1 MNSCNKKRL
10 HKAGRSI
17 ELPFCLSLEG
27 SDDVLHCQSLLRI
40 VPGRRAVLLGKWGKR
55 EVIAKLFYWPLRI
68 NRHLKREEAG
78 TRALLNAGIA
88 TADILY
94 VGNARDTGVGVLLL
108 KYIQPAGSFRD
119 VWNAIDSQGEK
130 RDLLRRLMQILA
142 KMHQAGLKQRDLH
155 LDNFLIKGHE
165 IYSMD
170 GSNIKRNKA
179 GHPLKVAESLNN
191 LALLFSLSIFR
202 DRSMVRGLYADYAN
216 VRGWED
222 TDDIFDDLQLRIERR
237 QNRGMKRYLRKI
249 FRESTEFICN
259 KSLTRFMVCKR
270 AYYTPA
276 IAAFLD
282 EPDRILN
289 NLENPLLKRGGSSTV
304 GRIKI
309 DDHDLVVK
317 RYNIKGFWHGL
328 RRCFMA
334 TRAVHSWRNAHQLL
348 KLGIA
353 TPMPIA
359 FLEKRF
365 GPFRGTAYFINEY
378 VEGPRAV
385 DFFKGSDLHRKLAV
399 ARGIAEIFEKL
410 QLARISHGDMKA
422 TNIIIH
428 HHQPVLV
435 DLDVM
440 HVHISRRRFDA
451 AHRKDIRRFFKN
463 WIGSP
468 EVDAL
473 FRDQI

>member
-1 MNSCNKKRL
+1 MNFCNKKQL

-17 ELPFCLSLEG
+17 ELPFCLSPEG
-27 SDDVLHCQSLLRI
+27 SDDILHCQRLLRI

-55 EVIAKLFYWPLRI
+55 EVVAKLFYWPLRI

-78 TRALLNAGIA
+78 IRALLNAGIA

-94 VGNARDTGVGVLLL
+94 AGNARDTGVGVLLL
-108 KYIQPAGSFRD
+108 KYIQTAGSFRD

-130 RDLLRRLMQILA
+130 HDLLRRFMQILA

-202 DRSMVRGLYADYAN
+202 DRSMVRGLYTDYAN

-222 TDDIFDDLQLRIERR
+222 TDDIFDDLQLRIERWR
-237 QNRGMKRYLRKI
+237 SRGMKRYLRKI

-282 EPDRILN
+282 DPDRVLN
-289 NLENPLLKRGGSSTV
+289 DLENPLLKRGGSSTV

-334 TRAVHSWRNAHQLL
+334 TRAAHSWRNAHQLFN
-348 KLGIA
+348 LGIA

-385 DFFKGSDLHRKLAV
+385 DFFKGSDLHQKLAI
-399 ARGIAEIFEKL
+399 AREIAEIFEKL
-410 QLARISHGDMKA
+410 RLARISHGDMKA

-428 HHQPVLV
+428 QQPVLV
-435 DLDVM
+435 DLDAM
-440 HVHISRRRFDA
+440 HVHINRRRFDA

-473 FRDQI
+473 FRDLI